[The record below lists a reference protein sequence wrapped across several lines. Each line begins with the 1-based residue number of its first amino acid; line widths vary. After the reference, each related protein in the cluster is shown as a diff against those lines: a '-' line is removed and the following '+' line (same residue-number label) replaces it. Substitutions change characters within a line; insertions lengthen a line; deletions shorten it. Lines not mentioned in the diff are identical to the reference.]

1 MKPWNSEIPKWV
13 TFKRGWIWQKRTK
26 KYSWDFNRGTK
37 SYICEKNVQI
47 KELKEEYVDNY
58 DNWRHN
64 DNMNVKKKS

>member
-1 MKPWNSEIPKWV
+1 MAEKNKN
-13 TFKRGWIWQKRTK
+13 
-26 KYSWDFNRGTK
+26 YSWDFSRGTK
-37 SYICEKNVQI
+37 FYICEKNVQI